1 VLLVGAGLMSKSFAR
16 LTAVDP
22 GFNADRLL
30 SVRIVLPLRMA
41 LDSAARLDYYA
52 QAMARLA
59 ATPGV
64 VAVAGATLIPFS
76 NSNNSTTVEV
86 ERLAGPSTDRERE
99 AQQRAVTPSYFATLG
114 VPLRAG
120 RLFTDQD
127 RPGAPDVVIVSEA
140 MARRDWPNESPI
152 GRRVKYRGAWRM
164 VVGIVG
170 DIRFRSL
177 SSDAEATI
185 YAPYPQ
191 LGQGL
196 AFLVRTRGDASA
208 TGPVVRA
215 VLSSVNR
222 NVPVTSMDAL
232 SELVARSFSEERYRT
247 VLIGMFGVLAAVLA
261 AVGMYGVTSRAVS
274 RRTREVGI
282 RMALGASS
290 RSVSSLLVSQ
300 TLGGVGIGVAVGIAT
315 SLAVTRLLA
324 PFLFGVRPSDPAT
337 YVAILAFLAVVS
349 VVASWIP
356 ARKAGK
362 VAPAVVLRSE

>member
-1 VLLVGAGLMSKSFAR
+1 
-16 LTAVDP
+16 
-22 GFNADRLL
+22 
-30 SVRIVLPLRMA
+30 
-41 LDSAARLDYYA
+41 
-52 QAMARLA
+52 
-59 ATPGV
+59 
-64 VAVAGATLIPFS
+64 VAVAAASLVPFS
-76 NSNNSTTVEV
+76 SSNSSTTVKV
-86 ERLAGPSTDRERE
+86 ERLAGSDTSGGRE
-99 AQQRAVTPSYFATLG
+99 AQQRVVTPSYFPTLG

-127 RPGAPDVVIVSEA
+127 RPGSPNVAIVSES

-152 GRRVKYRGAWRM
+152 GRRVLYRGAWRT

-177 SSDAEATI
+177 SSDAEATV
-185 YAPYPQ
+185 YAPFPQ
-191 LGQGL
+191 VAPGL
-196 AFLVRTRGDASA
+196 ALLVRTRGDAGA
-208 TGPVVRA
+208 TGPIIRA
-215 VLSSVNR
+215 ALGSVNR
-222 NVPVTSMDAL
+222 NVPVTSMDAMSDL
-232 SELVARSFSEERYRT
+232 IARSFAEERYRT

-282 RMALGASS
+282 RLALGASS
-290 RSVSSLLVSQ
+290 RSVSGLIVSQ
-300 TLGGVGIGVAVGIAT
+300 TLAGVAVGVAVGIAA
-315 SLAVTRLLA
+315 SLIVTRLLA

-337 YVAILAFLAVVS
+337 YVTILSFLAAVS